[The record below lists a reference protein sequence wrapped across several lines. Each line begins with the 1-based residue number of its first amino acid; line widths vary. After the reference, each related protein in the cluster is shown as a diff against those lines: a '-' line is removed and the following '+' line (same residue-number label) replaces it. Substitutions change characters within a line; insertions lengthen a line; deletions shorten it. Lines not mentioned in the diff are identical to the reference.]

1 MSEQR
6 RQHCRRRRSL
16 AAQETTAPFDT
27 TITVEHAPAA
37 RHVDRTRRGIFPDN
51 FIVVHHHHPGRDG
64 VIGILLDYH
73 QSTSGQQRMVY
84 YSFSALS
91 RRPILTN
98 RWTNPCR
105 CGKRERNTTMT
116 TTTTRCVARV
126 LFIDGAV
133 WVVVVVMDAEDLKE

>member
-1 MSEQR
+1 M
-6 RQHCRRRRSL
+6 RQPPVTL
-16 AAQETTAPFDT
+16 TAPGADF
-27 TITVEHAPAA
+27 
-37 RHVDRTRRGIFPDN
+37 FPDH

-73 QSTSGQQRMVY
+73 QSTSGQPRMVY

-91 RRPILTN
+91 RRPFLTS

-116 TTTTRCVARV
+116 TTMTNRCVLARV

-133 WVVVVVMDAEDLKE
+133 SVVVVVVVMDAEDLKE